1 MLLQQ
6 SSIQESV
13 MKSAF
18 NTLMGGMQI
27 LAFVTVGLALT
38 SYSNPKKDFQKTVCN
53 VCSQVTDPR
62 R

>member
-1 MLLQQ
+1 
-6 SSIQESV
+6 